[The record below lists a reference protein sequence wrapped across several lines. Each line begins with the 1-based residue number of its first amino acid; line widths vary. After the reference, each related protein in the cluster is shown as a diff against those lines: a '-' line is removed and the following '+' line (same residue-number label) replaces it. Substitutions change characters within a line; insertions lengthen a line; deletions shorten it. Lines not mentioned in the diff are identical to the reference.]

1 MKAPKEIKRWINQR
15 RSREGKPNGVV
26 SWLFDAPDVEVMMAK
41 NKRLNRRTKAKDET
55 YNAELTGAAPAQET
69 TK

>member
-26 SWLFDAPDVEVMMAK
+26 PWLFDSPTVEVMLAK
-41 NKRLNRRTKAKDET
+41 NKRLNRRMKNKREIH
-55 YNAELTGAAPAQET
+55 ECW
-69 TK
+69 